1 MSSLETDEPVLRLL
15 SPRIPA
21 CGLLPEVWAPLGLG
35 QLLYLLICSL
45 RGVFI
50 IVPLGMSA
58 VGLQEENTGPTRG
71 FLLELPGDPSFECS
85 VTVGRSHD
93 PILASLG
100 SELKTSLPPF
110 SCLGQNAALRVLCAW
125 PLWILTD
132 RWTGGLRVRCLGRA
146 CQTRDTA
153 ETLGPSCSWLGK
165 FRPLSPSG

>member
-15 SPRIPA
+15 SPRTPA
-21 CGLLPEVWAPLGLG
+21 CGLLPEVWA
-35 QLLYLLICSL
+35 SL
-45 RGVFI
+45 RTGSAPLPADLQPARGVYYHAAWHVRGGFT
-50 IVPLGMSA
+50 GR
-58 VGLQEENTGPTRG
+58 GYGPTRS

-132 RWTGGLRVRCLGRA
+132 RWTGGLRVRRLGRA